1 MKAYLVQFT
10 LTTRIV
16 VKSDTNPN
24 NDGELFDNAVETAIE
39 QMNRIGIDNYLNAE
53 NAEIVEDEDCPA
65 GTFSSD
71 IEKAI

>member
-10 LTTRIV
+10 LTTRVV

-39 QMNRIGIDNYLNAE
+39 QMNRVGIDNYLNAE
-53 NAEIVEDEDCPA
+53 NAEIIEDEDCPA
-65 GTFSSD
+65 GTFIND
-71 IEKAI
+71 KEKAI